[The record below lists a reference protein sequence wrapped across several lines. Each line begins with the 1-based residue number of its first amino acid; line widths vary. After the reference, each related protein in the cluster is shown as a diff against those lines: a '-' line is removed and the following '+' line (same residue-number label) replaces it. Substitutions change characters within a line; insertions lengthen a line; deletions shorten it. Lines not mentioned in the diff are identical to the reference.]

1 MEYQELFEQL
11 QSLANEQRK
20 KTYLKDDPNYTG
32 FGVLA
37 GELRKIAKKIK
48 QDHQLAQALWASGN
62 SDARVIAAMIFDPKQ
77 LTEAECE
84 QLVISTDS
92 YRSRDELIA
101 QTLAHAKAAQPLAEK
116 WWDSEDELL
125 ARAGWSLVV
134 AKIIA
139 QNELEKIPAYLMKIE
154 AELQQARGKHQD
166 IMNRALCEIGI
177 RYPEYTEQ
185 CLAIGEKL
193 GVYKD
198 VKVAKGCT
206 SPYALQWI
214 PAGIRNREARK
225 KPSKSAQQTQG
236 EQDPLMTTTAEAFVK
251 VQTIAEYLQLMSP
264 IRQQKIQVLIDY
276 VMAKYPQAEQQ
287 IYHAPHMS
295 IPMFVLGNDSVSFA
309 SQKNYLSIY
318 FSNRD
323 VLAPLVAANPK
334 IQRQTG
340 CVNVR
345 DRVTIPNEALYEA
358 IDQTFRAKSQPL
370 VTVQVQ
376 DPEVEAAVCEYVSQ
390 QTPIRQERIQ
400 AVIQY
405 LLDEYPQAVATM
417 DYGPKTKIPTFKI
430 GETYVAI
437 ASVKSHLSIHFG
449 RYGATKI
456 VAEAHPRI
464 KANVGCVNI
473 PDTVE
478 FPLDHIKKAIKYT
491 LSAEH
496 GFTD

>member
-1 MEYQELFEQL
+1 MAEQQLLEVL
-11 QSLANEQRK
+11 QSLGNEKRK
-20 KTYLKDDPNYTG
+20 QSYLKDDPNYTG
-32 FGVLA
+32 FGVMA

-48 QDHQLAQALWASGN
+48 QDQQLAQALWASGN

-77 LTEAECE
+77 LTAAECE
-84 QLVISTDS
+84 QLIISTDS
-92 YRSRDELIA
+92 YRSRDELIF
-101 QTLAHAKAAQPLAEK
+101 QTLVHAKAAQPLAEK

-134 AKIIA
+134 AKIID
-139 QNELEKIPAYLMKIE
+139 QNELEKIPLYLTKIE

-206 SPYALQWI
+206 SPYALEWI

-225 KPSKSAQQTQG
+225 KPSKSAQPTQG
-236 EQDPLMTTTAEAFVK
+236 EQDPLMTATAEAFVK

-276 VMAKYPQAEQQ
+276 VMANYPQAEQQ

-334 IQRQTG
+334 IKRQTG

-345 DRVTIPNEALYEA
+345 DSVSIPNEALYEA

-370 VTVQVQ
+370 VSAVQVQ
-376 DPEVEAAVCEYVSQ
+376 NPEVEAAVREYVSQ
-390 QTPIRQERIQ
+390 QTPIRQERIR

-449 RYGATKI
+449 RFGATKI
-456 VAEAHPRI
+456 VAQAHPRI

-473 PDTVE
+473 PDHVE
-478 FPLDHIKKAIKYT
+478 FPMAQIKRAIDYT
-491 LSAEH
+491 FNS
-496 GFTD
+496 